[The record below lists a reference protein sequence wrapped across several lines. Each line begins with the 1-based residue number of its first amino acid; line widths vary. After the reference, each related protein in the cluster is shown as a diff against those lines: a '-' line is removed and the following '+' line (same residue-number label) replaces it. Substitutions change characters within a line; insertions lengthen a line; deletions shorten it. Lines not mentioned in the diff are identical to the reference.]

1 MTPSTFVETSK
12 NRAGSWTTKIT
23 VSREPVNLTKY
34 RMERPRWFDYVGDV
48 ITECF
53 KVTVTF
59 GEECLGCHAPWTDT
73 YFEVVTPYGKGC
85 VIDYEHSS
93 ELEAFIP
100 NSGKALIHGCW
111 KKYGSYRGHAVSY
124 MRAHKLN
131 VNSRTKVEH
140 TCPAK
145 IYNIAS
151 GGACAERDM
160 LLDNLTVTTINGQ
173 KFTGEESAKLY
184 ALIHKRFGYD
194 REATVAAI
202 SRLMQSGSP
211 DDLRYSDRIIEL
223 ANYGRTFLE
232 SGK

>member
-1 MTPSTFVETSK
+1 MTTFIETIK
-12 NRAGSWTTKIT
+12 RLGSVTTAIT

-34 RMERPRWFDYVGDV
+34 RFERPRWFDYIADH

-53 KVTVTF
+53 TVTVSFRT
-59 GEECLGCHAPWTDT
+59 GTTTWTDT

-145 IYNIAS
+145 IYSIAA
-151 GGACAERDM
+151 GGA
-160 LLDNLTVTTINGQ
+160 
-173 KFTGEESAKLY
+173 
-184 ALIHKRFGYD
+184 
-194 REATVAAI
+194 
-202 SRLMQSGSP
+202 
-211 DDLRYSDRIIEL
+211 
-223 ANYGRTFLE
+223 
-232 SGK
+232 